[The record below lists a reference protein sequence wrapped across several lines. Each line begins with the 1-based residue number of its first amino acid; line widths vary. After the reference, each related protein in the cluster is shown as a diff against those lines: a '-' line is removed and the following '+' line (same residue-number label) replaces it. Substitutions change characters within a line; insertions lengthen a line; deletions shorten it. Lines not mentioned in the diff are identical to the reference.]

1 MLRNEYMHYFPICFC
16 LLFLTLI
23 GLVAVNGDLKKEF
36 YIVFLNDRPLEEE
49 SLFQSHIDVLSA
61 LKGSH
66 ADAKESHVYSYTKIF
81 NAFAAK
87 LSGDEAKKLSSMD
100 EVHAVFKNQYRKLH
114 TTRSW
119 DFLGFPQTVRR
130 NLKMERDIII
140 GVLDSGITPNSES
153 FKDDGLGPPP
163 VRWKGS
169 CGPFVHF
176 LGCNN
181 KLIGAKYFKADQELF
196 PGEIFSPVDV
206 SGHGTH
212 VSSTAVG
219 RLVANASVYGLGRGT
234 ARGAMPSAR
243 LAMYKV
249 CWGANILCA
258 DMDILAGVEAAISDG
273 VDILSM
279 SLGGQSQDFL
289 DVVGVASFF
298 AMRAGVITVA
308 AAGNDGPT
316 AGTVANHAPWIL
328 TVASTGIDRQ
338 FRSKVVL
345 GNGKTTSGRGVNAFN
360 PKRKMYPL
368 VMGADAAKTSSS
380 KLNASYCI
388 ENSIDPVK
396 VKGKLV
402 LCKLVSGL
410 PDSYI
415 KSIGGIGTI
424 INTDYNISLITDP
437 IYMAPATTVN
447 STEAEPIR
455 DYYLHS
461 VRSPSAVIYK
471 SQEVKI
477 PAPFMSVFSSRGPSP
492 ASEYI
497 LKPDIAAPGDGI
509 LAAYT
514 PLATLT
520 KRKGDTQHSKF
531 SFISGTSMA
540 CPHVSG
546 VAAYVKSFHPDWPSA
561 VIKSAIMTTATPLS
575 PRVDSDAEFGYGA
588 GQMNPTKAV
597 NPGLVYNIDSIED
610 YIPFLCREGYSGSIL
625 ALLFSYNVNC
635 SDYPPPTSHDALNYP
650 TMQLHLKNTQRP
662 TTVVFQRTVTNV
674 GPSPSIYN
682 ATITAPK
689 GVEITVKP
697 MSLSFSTAIQEQNFK
712 VVVKAKPMSKGV
724 KIISASLSWR
734 SARHVVRSPI
744 VIYQ

>member
-1 MLRNEYMHYFPICFC
+1 MLRIGYMHYFPICFC

-36 YIVFLNDRPLEEE
+36 YIVFLKDRPLEEE
-49 SLFQSHIDVLSA
+49 SLFQSHIDVLST
-61 LKGSH
+61 LKGSD

-87 LSGDEAKKLSSMD
+87 LSGDEAKKLSGMD
-100 EVHAVFKNQYRKLH
+100 EVRAVFKNQYQKLL

-119 DFLGFPQTVRR
+119 DFLDFPQTVRR

-140 GVLDSGITPNSES
+140 GVLDTGISPNSES

-163 VRWKGS
+163 VKWKGS
-169 CGPFVHF
+169 CGPFVNF
-176 LGCNN
+176 SGCNN
-181 KLIGAKYFKADQELF
+181 KLIGAKYFKADQELL
-196 PGEIFSPVDV
+196 PGEILSPVDV
-206 SGHGTH
+206 HGHGTH
-212 VSSTAVG
+212 VSSTAAGSV
-219 RLVANASVYGLGRGT
+219 VANASVYGLGRGT
-234 ARGAMPSAR
+234 ARGAVPSAR

-249 CWGANILCA
+249 CWAGEGCA
-258 DMDILAGVEAAISDG
+258 DMDVLAGVEAAISDG
-273 VDILSM
+273 VDILSL
-279 SLGGQSQDFL
+279 SIGSPPTEDFL
-289 DVVGVASFF
+289 DVIGVASFL

-308 AAGNDGPT
+308 SAGNDGPT
-316 AGTVANHAPWIL
+316 PGTVGNHAPWIL
-328 TVASTGIDRQ
+328 TVAATGMDRQ

-360 PKRKMYPL
+360 PERKMYPL
-368 VMGADAAKTSSS
+368 VFGADAAITSSR
-380 KLNASYCI
+380 KLYASYCV
-388 ENSIDPVK
+388 EDSIDPVK

-402 LCKLVSGL
+402 LCNLLLEL

-424 INTDYNISLITDP
+424 NNISGGILYNDGDQ
-437 IYMAPATTVN
+437 IYMAPGTTVN
-447 STEAEPIR
+447 STEAEPIS

-471 SQEVKI
+471 SQEFKI
-477 PAPFMSVFSSRGPSP
+477 PAPFMYIYSSRGPSP
-492 ASEYI
+492 GSEYI
-497 LKPDIAAPGDGI
+497 LKPDIAAPGVGI

-520 KRKGDTQHSKF
+520 GRNGDTQYSKF
-531 SFISGTSMA
+531 TFKTGTSMA

-546 VAAYVKSFHPDWPSA
+546 IAAYVKSFHPDWPPA

-575 PRVDSDAEFGYGA
+575 LDSDAEFGYGA

-597 NPGLVYNIDSIED
+597 NPGLVYNIGNEDD

-635 SDYPPPTSHDALNYP
+635 SNYPPPTSHDALNYP
-650 TMQLHLKNTQRP
+650 TMQLYLKNTTQLP

-682 ATITAPK
+682 ATIIAPK
-689 GVEITVKP
+689 GVEITVNP
-697 MSLSFSTAIQEQNFK
+697 MSLSFSTAFQERNFK
-712 VVVKAKPMSKGV
+712 VVVKAQPMSKGL

-734 SARHVVRSPI
+734 NSRHVVRSPI